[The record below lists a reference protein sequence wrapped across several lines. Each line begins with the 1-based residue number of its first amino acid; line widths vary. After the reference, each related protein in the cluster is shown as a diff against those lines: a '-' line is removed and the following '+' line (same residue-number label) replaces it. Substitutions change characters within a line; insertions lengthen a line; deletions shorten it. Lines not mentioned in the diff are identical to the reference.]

1 MPSLYAAFTTRT
13 GEVPGRA
20 VARHTLPHKTKWVY
34 ELLATHGDG
43 HMHLAPIYSSW
54 INQGESWFANIEHDV
69 IARGVFTCVPDLK
82 RKPLRYLRRYSELPR
97 RVRWKCRDLSWHIT
111 P

>member
-1 MPSLYAAFTTRT
+1 MPSRYAAFTTRT

-20 VARHTLPHKTKWVY
+20 VARHTLPHKTKWVH

-69 IARGVFTCVPDLK
+69 IARRGVHLRARLEEETPTIPPQVQRAAQTGEVEVP
-82 RKPLRYLRRYSELPR
+82 
-97 RVRWKCRDLSWHIT
+97 
-111 P
+111 